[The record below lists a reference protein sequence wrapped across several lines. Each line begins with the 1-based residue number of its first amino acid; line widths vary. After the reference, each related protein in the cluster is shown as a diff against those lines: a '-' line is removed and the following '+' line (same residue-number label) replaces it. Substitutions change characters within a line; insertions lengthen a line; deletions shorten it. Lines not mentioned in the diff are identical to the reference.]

1 VQQCVHNTDCA
12 ASAWCEQASAYDS
25 WCAGH
30 SVGSCPAPHC
40 VVGVPSL
47 LQHSPGERMRKAR
60 RHSFL
65 GTASLM
71 EAASRIG
78 RVSSPGQDGEL

>member
-1 VQQCVHNTDCA
+1 
-12 ASAWCEQASAYDS
+12 
-25 WCAGH
+25 
-30 SVGSCPAPHC
+30 
-40 VVGVPSL
+40 
-47 LQHSPGERMRKAR
+47 MRKAR